1 MNTPLNPA
9 DVHAPLAGYSH
20 QIEVRG
26 PARWLVLSGQVGRT
40 LDGQVPEDPI
50 EQLDLALDNVIRNL
64 RATDLDVPDLVKLTL
79 YLVGEMDPA
88 RRRDV
93 LAARLGDHTPCMTLV
108 YVVAL
113 AAPIYK
119 VEVDAW
125 AAH

>member
-1 MNTPLNPA
+1 M
-9 DVHAPLAGYSH
+9 
-20 QIEVRG
+20 
-26 PARWLVLSGQVGRT
+26 
-40 LDGQVPEDPI
+40 PEDPV